1 MSNGAGTIY
10 LVATPIGNLDDM
22 SPRAAQ
28 ILAEVE
34 LIAAEDTR
42 HSGKLLRYLGVKTPL
57 ISFHEHNEAERVD
70 QLIESALNGKNIALI
85 SDAGTP
91 LVSDPGFRLVQAAHL
106 AEVTVSTIPGP
117 CAAIAALTVSGLPTD
132 TFCFRGFPPAKS
144 GARQKQFES
153 DKDMR
158 ATLIYYES
166 PHRIVDS
173 LKDMCEAFGDTRK
186 ATVARELTKKFE
198 TIKTGSLASLIDW
211 ISGDSNQQK
220 GEFVVVVTGS
230 SGGESKL
237 GPEAQHL
244 VALLAQELPPKKA
257 AAIASEITGIRK
269 KELYEWLTKS
279 R

>member
-1 MSNGAGTIY
+1 
-10 LVATPIGNLDDM
+10 
-22 SPRAAQ
+22 
-28 ILAEVE
+28 
-34 LIAAEDTR
+34 
-42 HSGKLLRYLGVKTPL
+42 
-57 ISFHEHNEAERVD
+57 
-70 QLIESALNGKNIALI
+70 
-85 SDAGTP
+85 
-91 LVSDPGFRLVQAAHL
+91 
-106 AEVTVSTIPGP
+106 
-117 CAAIAALTVSGLPTD
+117 
-132 TFCFRGFPPAKS
+132 
-144 GARQKQFES
+144 
-153 DKDMR
+153 MR